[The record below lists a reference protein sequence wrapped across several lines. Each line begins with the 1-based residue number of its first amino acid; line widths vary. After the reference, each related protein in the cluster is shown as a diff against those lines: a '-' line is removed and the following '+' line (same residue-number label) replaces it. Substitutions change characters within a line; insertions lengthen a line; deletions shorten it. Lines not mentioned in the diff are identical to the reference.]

1 MKSFARLY
9 TTLDATTSTR
19 DKLDALTAYFRTTPA
34 ADAAWAAYFLSG
46 GKPRQSV
53 PTRALRAIAQA
64 RAGLPEWLFD
74 ESYQAVGD
82 LAETIAHVLP
92 PPSSST
98 DLGLAVWIETRLLP
112 LRGAAPEVLEDRLNS
127 HWDELDW
134 SGRFLLTKLIG
145 GGFRVGVSR
154 QLVVRALAEVAGIDH
169 KRIAHRMVG
178 WTDARRTPSADRFAK
193 LIAADGAGAEIASV
207 DTGGADIAEGE
218 LAAAEQDDIGL
229 PYPFF
234 LAHPL
239 QQSPEVLG
247 DPHAWQ
253 AEWKWDGI
261 RAQMIKRGGEIF
273 IWSRGED
280 LATEKFP
287 ELHPFLNGLP
297 DGTVID
303 GEILSFQDGLP
314 MPFNVLQT
322 RIGRKNLSKKI
333 LEESPVAVIAYDC
346 LEYKGEDIRTKTQ
359 SERRAIL
366 EGLQADT
373 PYPET
378 FRISALI
385 NFDSWEELAE
395 IRGQSRAMI
404 AEGIMLK
411 RKSATY
417 QVGRRRGDWWKW
429 KIDPLSV
436 DAVMIYAQKGHG
448 RRADLY
454 TDYTFAVWDGDKLVP
469 FAKAYSGL
477 TDVEINKVDYFI
489 KRNTLEKF
497 GPVRTVKPEL
507 VFEIGFEG
515 INKSTRHKSGIA
527 LRFPRILRWRHDKPK
542 EEADTLD
549 SLRALLG
556 E

>member
-1 MKSFARLY
+1 MKAFAQL
-9 TTLDATTSTR
+9 
-19 DKLDALTAYFRTTPA
+19 
-34 ADAAWAAYFLSG
+34 FLSLDETN
-46 GKPRQSV
+46 KTNEKVKVLKDYFISV
-53 PTRALRAIAQA
+53 PDTDKMHMLALF
-64 RAGLPEWLFD
+64 AGRKPKRQINSTLVRNWAVEASNIPAWLFE
-74 ESYQAVGD
+74 ESYHVVGD
-82 LAETIAHVLP
+82 LAETMALLMPQKEGGSNKTLTEWIAEINA
-92 PPSSST
+92 
-98 DLGLAVWIETRLLP
+98 LGDKTEEQKKEWLLASW
-112 LRGAAPEVLEDRLNS
+112 AM
-127 HWDELDW
+127 LDI
-134 SGRFLLTKLIG
+134 SERFVFNKLLTG
-145 GGFRVGVSR
+145 SFRVGVS
-154 QLVVRALAEVAGIDH
+154 QNLVIKALAEISGVDAPTLTH
-169 KRIAHRMVG
+169 RIMG
-178 WTDARRTPSADRFAK
+178 SWMPESYQYEQ
-193 LIAADGAGAEIASV
+193 LIQ
-207 DTGGADIAEGE
+207 
-218 LAAAEQDDIGL
+218 EQNTADDISR

-234 LAHPL
+234 LAYPIQETSEKQKSAEEL
-239 QQSPEVLG
+239 KTSLG
-247 DPHAWQ
+247 NENEWQ

-261 RAQMIKRGGEIF
+261 RGQMIKRDVKIF

-280 LATEKFP
+280 LSTDKFP
-287 ELHPFLNGLP
+287 ELHPFLNALP

-303 GEILSFQDGLP
+303 GEILSFSNGLP

-322 RIGRKNLSKKI
+322 RIGRKNLNKKI

-359 SERRAIL
+359 TERRAIL
-366 EGLQADT
+366 EELQLAT
-373 PYPET
+373 PFPDV

-385 NFDSWEELAE
+385 PFKTWGELAE
-395 IRGQSRAMI
+395 IRGQSRVMI

-411 RKSATY
+411 RKSAHY

-477 TDVEINKVDYFI
+477 TDAEINKVDYFI
-489 KRNTLEKF
+489 KRNTIEKF

-527 LRFPRILRWRHDKPK
+527 LRFPRILRWRLDKPK
-542 EEADTLD
+542 EEADTIE
-549 SLRALLG
+549 SLRALLSS
-556 E
+556 

>member
-1 MKSFARLY
+1 MKAFAQL
-9 TTLDATTSTR
+9 
-19 DKLDALTAYFRTTPA
+19 
-34 ADAAWAAYFLSG
+34 FLSLDETNKTG
-46 GKPRQSV
+46 EKVKVLKEYFTAVPDTDKMHMLALFTGRKPKRQINSTLV
-53 PTRALRAIAQA
+53 RNWAIEASNIPA
-64 RAGLPEWLFD
+64 WLFE
-74 ESYQAVGD
+74 ESYHVVGD
-82 LAETIAHVLP
+82 LAETMALLMP
-92 PPSSST
+92 QSNQSSSKT
-98 DLGLAVWIETRLLP
+98 LTEWIAEINSLGNKTEEQKKEWL
-112 LRGAAPEVLEDRLNS
+112 LNS
-127 HWDELDW
+127 WAMLD
-134 SGRFLLTKLIG
+134 SQERFVFNKLLTG
-145 GGFRVGVSR
+145 SFRIGVS
-154 QLVVRALAEVAGIDH
+154 QNLVIKALADISGLEAAVLTH
-169 KRIAHRMVG
+169 RIMG
-178 WTDARRTPSADRFAK
+178 SWMPETLQFAQ
-193 LIAADGAGAEIASV
+193 LMEEQD
-207 DTGGADIAEGE
+207 
-218 LAAAEQDDIGL
+218 AAANISR

-234 LAHPL
+234 LAYPI
-239 QQSPEVLG
+239 QETSEKQKTPDEVGASLG
-247 DPHAWQ
+247 QAGDWQ

-261 RAQMIKRGGEIF
+261 RAQLIKRGGEIF

-287 ELHPFLNGLP
+287 ELHPFLNALP

-303 GEILSFQDGLP
+303 GEILSFQNGLP

-346 LEYKGEDIRTKTQ
+346 LEYNGEDIRPKTQ
-359 SERRAIL
+359 SERRVIL
-366 EGLQADT
+366 ETLQAAT
-373 PYPET
+373 PFAEL
-378 FRISALI
+378 FRISELI
-385 NFDSWEELAE
+385 NFASWEQLGTLRE
-395 IRGQSRAMI
+395 QSRAMI
-404 AEGIMLK
+404 AEGVMLK
-411 RKSATY
+411 RKSAAY

-477 TDVEINKVDYFI
+477 TDAEINKVDYFI
-489 KRNTLEKF
+489 KRNTIEKF

-542 EEADTLD
+542 EEADTLE
-549 SLRALLG
+549 SLKALLG
-556 E
+556 D

>member
-1 MKSFARLY
+1 MKAFAQL
-9 TTLDATTSTR
+9 
-19 DKLDALTAYFRTTPA
+19 
-34 ADAAWAAYFLSG
+34 FLSLDETN
-46 GKPRQSV
+46 KTNEKVKVLKDYFISV
-53 PTRALRAIAQA
+53 PDTDKMHMLALFSGRKPKRQINSTLIRNWAVEASHIPA
-64 RAGLPEWLFD
+64 WLFE
-74 ESYQAVGD
+74 ESYHVVGD
-82 LAETIAHVLP
+82 LAETMALLMPQNTEGSNKTLTEWIAEINLLDHKTEDEKKAWL
-92 PPSSST
+92 
-98 DLGLAVWIETRLLP
+98 LASW
-112 LRGAAPEVLEDRLNS
+112 AM
-127 HWDELDW
+127 LD
-134 SGRFLLTKLIG
+134 SQERFVFNKLLT
-145 GGFRVGVSR
+145 GGFRVGVS
-154 QLVVRALAEVAGIDH
+154 QSLVIKALAEVSGVEVPTLTH
-169 KRIAHRMVG
+169 RIMG
-178 WTDARRTPSADRFAK
+178 SWQPETYQYEQ
-193 LIAADGAGAEIASV
+193 LIA
-207 DTGGADIAEGE
+207 
-218 LAAAEQDDIGL
+218 EQNATDDISR

-234 LAHPL
+234 LAYPIQETSE
-239 QQSPEVLG
+239 QQKSAEELKAALG
-247 DPHAWQ
+247 DETSWQ

-261 RAQMIKRGGEIF
+261 RAQMIKRNDKIF

-280 LATEKFP
+280 LSTDKFP
-287 ELHPFLNGLP
+287 ELHPFLNALP

-303 GEILSFQDGLP
+303 GELLSFQNGLP

-322 RIGRKNLSKKI
+322 RIGRKNLNKKI

-346 LEYKGEDIRTKTQ
+346 LEYRGEDIRARTQ
-359 SERRAIL
+359 SERRQML
-366 EGLQADT
+366 EELHATT
-373 PYPET
+373 PFPET
-378 FRISALI
+378 FNISALI
-385 NFDSWEELAE
+385 SFNTWEELAT
-395 IRGQSRAMI
+395 IREQSRAMI

-411 RKSATY
+411 RKSAAY
-417 QVGRRRGDWWKW
+417 QVGRKRGDWWKW

-477 TDVEINKVDYFI
+477 TDQEINKVDYFV

-542 EEADTLD
+542 EEADTIE

-556 E
+556 D

>member
-1 MKSFARLY
+1 MKAFAQL
-9 TTLDATTSTR
+9 
-19 DKLDALTAYFRTTPA
+19 
-34 ADAAWAAYFLSG
+34 FLSLDETN
-46 GKPRQSV
+46 KTNEKVKVLKDYFTSV
-53 PTRALRAIAQA
+53 PDTDKMHMLALFSGRKPKRQINSTLVRHWAIEASNIPA
-64 RAGLPEWLFD
+64 WLFE
-74 ESYQAVGD
+74 ESYHVVGD
-82 LAETIAHVLP
+82 LAETMALLMPQNSGDSNKTLTEWIAEINTLNNK
-92 PPSSST
+92 T
-98 DLGLAVWIETRLLP
+98 EEEKKEWL
-112 LRGAAPEVLEDRLNS
+112 LNS
-127 HWDELDW
+127 WASLD
-134 SGRFLLTKLIG
+134 SSERFVFNKLLTG
-145 GGFRVGVSR
+145 SFRVGVS
-154 QLVVRALAEVAGIDH
+154 QNLVIKALAEISGIDAPTLTH
-169 KRIAHRMVG
+169 RIMGSWQPETYQYAE
-178 WTDARRTPSADRFAK
+178 
-193 LIAADGAGAEIASV
+193 LIQSQGAAD
-207 DTGGADIAEGE
+207 DISR
-218 LAAAEQDDIGL
+218 

-234 LAHPL
+234 LAYPI
-239 QQSPEVLG
+239 QETSEKQKSPEELKTSLG
-247 DPHAWQ
+247 DEAEWQ

-261 RAQMIKRGGEIF
+261 RAQLIKRNGKIF

-280 LATEKFP
+280 LSTDKFP
-287 ELHPFLNGLP
+287 ELHPFLYALP

-303 GEILSFQDGLP
+303 GELLSFTNGQP

-346 LEYKGEDIRTKTQ
+346 LEYNGEDIRTQ
-359 SERRAIL
+359 SQAERRLLL
-366 EGLQADT
+366 EELQTAT
-373 PYPET
+373 PFPEL
-378 FRISALI
+378 FRISGLI
-385 NFDSWEELAE
+385 PFNTWEELGV
-395 IRGQSRAMI
+395 IRGQSREMV

-417 QVGRRRGDWWKW
+417 QVGRKRGDWWKW

-477 TDVEINKVDYFI
+477 TDAEINKVDYFI

-527 LRFPRILRWRHDKPK
+527 LRFPRILRWRQDKPK
-542 EEADTLD
+542 EEADTIE

>member
-1 MKSFARLY
+1 MKNFAQL
-9 TTLDATTSTR
+9 
-19 DKLDALTAYFRTTPA
+19 
-34 ADAAWAAYFLSG
+34 FLSLDETNKTNEKVKVLKDYFNTVPDTDKMHMLALFSG
-46 GKPRQSV
+46 RRPKRQINSTLV
-53 PTRALRAIAQA
+53 RNWAIEASNIPA
-64 RAGLPEWLFD
+64 WLFE
-74 ESYQAVGD
+74 ESYHVVGD
-82 LAETIAHVLP
+82 LAETMSLLMPQNRGTSSKTLTEWIAEINNLGDKTEEEKKLWLMDSWAMLD
-92 PPSSST
+92 SS
-98 DLGLAVWIETRLLP
+98 E
-112 LRGAAPEVLEDRLNS
+112 
-127 HWDELDW
+127 
-134 SGRFLLTKLIG
+134 RFVFNKLLTG
-145 GGFRVGVSR
+145 SFRVGVSQSLVVKALADITGIEAPALIHR
-154 QLVVRALAEVAGIDH
+154 IMGSWMPETYTYEQLVR
-169 KRIAHRMVG
+169 
-178 WTDARRTPSADRFAK
+178 
-193 LIAADGAGAEIASV
+193 
-207 DTGGADIAEGE
+207 
-218 LAAAEQDDIGL
+218 EQSPADDISR

-234 LAHPL
+234 LAYPIQETSEKQKSADDL
-239 QQSPEVLG
+239 DIALG
-247 DPHAWQ
+247 EPGEWQ

-261 RAQMIKRGGEIF
+261 RSQLIKRGGEIF

-280 LATEKFP
+280 LATDKFP
-287 ELHPFLNGLP
+287 ELHPFLQALP

-303 GEILSFQDGLP
+303 GELLSFKDGLP

-346 LEYKGEDIRTKTQ
+346 LEFNGEDIRQKTQ
-359 SERRAIL
+359 TERREIL
-366 EGLQADT
+366 EQLQTAT
-373 PYPET
+373 PYPEI
-378 FRISALI
+378 FRLSSLI
-385 NFDSWEELAE
+385 EFGSWDELGK

-411 RKSATY
+411 RKSAAY
-417 QVGRRRGDWWKW
+417 QVGRKRGDWWKW

-477 TDVEINKVDYFI
+477 TDAEINKVDYFI

-542 EEADTLD
+542 EEADTIE
-549 SLRALLG
+549 SLRGLLG